1 MLASRQTCSLSFRLA
16 RLSFYRYYA
25 KTSTDNPSNLT
36 QDDIGK
42 IYQIPLE
49 ATKALAFE
57 KILPSK
63 FNKQVNTMDDCS
75 ILCRQQFLEVI
86 NCLNVVRPS
95 LPSIRVVLW
104 GKFGTG
110 KTLTLAQTI
119 HFAQTQNW
127 VIFNVKDVMNW
138 TRKVKDV
145 QSSVYKPGRIDLP
158 EYSVDFLQH
167 FKQQNQHVWKTL
179 SGLNTERT
187 YEWTK
192 VEKTM
197 QDRPITEIV
206 EMGIASPLV
215 ANDCVGALCR
225 ELRRHST
232 SGAIRLLVALDGG
245 NSLYGKTL
253 IKKADRSFA
262 VPEELSLIYQV
273 KKFLKDDWT
282 NGLVLMIADKRE
294 VVDARDTLAV
304 PIDTPIEL
312 FTEQGFED
320 IDPFIPI
327 ETKLYSEN
335 EARIIHEY
343 YKEKNWLITEEARSD
358 KGLRELHY
366 LAAYNPYYFERLCAF
381 N

>member
-1 MLASRQTCSLSFRLA
+1 MLASRQTLNLSSRLA
-16 RLSFYRYYA
+16 RLSSYRLYA
-25 KTSTDNPSNLT
+25 KTSTDDPSKLT
-36 QDDIGK
+36 QNDIGK

-49 ATKALAFE
+49 ATKTLAFE

-63 FNKQVNTMDDCS
+63 FNKQVNTLDECA
-75 ILCRQQFLEVI
+75 ILCRQEFLEVL
-86 NCLNVVRPS
+86 NCLNAVRTS
-95 LPSIRVVLW
+95 LPSIRVVFW

-110 KTLTLAQTI
+110 KTMTLAQTI

-127 VIFNVKDVMNW
+127 VIFNVKDVMTW
-138 TRKVKDV
+138 TRMVKDV
-145 QSSVYKPGRIDLP
+145 QSSAYKPGRIDLP
-158 EYSVDFLQH
+158 EHSVDFLQH
-167 FKQQNQHVWKTL
+167 FKLQNQHIWKIL
-179 SGLNTERT
+179 SGLKTERT

-206 EMGIASPLV
+206 EMGIASPFM

-225 ELRRHST
+225 ELRRHSS
-232 SGAIRLLVALDGG
+232 SGAIKLLVAMDSG

-253 IKKADRSFA
+253 IKKTDRSFA
-262 VPEELSLIYQV
+262 VPDELSLIYQV

-294 VVDARDTLAV
+294 IADARDTLAV

-312 FTEQGFED
+312 FTEHGFED

-327 ETKLYSEN
+327 ETKLYTQD

-343 YKEKNWLITEEARSD
+343 YKEKNWLVTEDARSD
-358 KGLRELHY
+358 KGLRELYY
-366 LAAYNPYYFERLCAF
+366 LAAYNPHHFERLCAF

>member
-1 MLASRQTCSLSFRLA
+1 MLASKQTFNISSRLA
-16 RLSFYRYYA
+16 RLSLRRFYA
-25 KTSTDNPSNLT
+25 KTSTDDPSKLT
-36 QDDIGK
+36 REDVGK
-42 IYQIPLE
+42 LYHIPLE

-63 FNKQVNTMDDCS
+63 FAKQVNTLDDCA
-75 ILCRQQFLEVI
+75 ILCRQQFLEVL
-86 NCLNVVRPS
+86 NCLNVVRKN

-110 KTLTLAQTI
+110 KTMTLAQTV

-127 VIFNVKDVMNW
+127 VIFNIRDVMEW
-138 TRKVKDV
+138 TRRVKDV
-145 QSSVYKPGRIDLP
+145 QSSTFKPGRIDLP
-158 EYSVDFLQH
+158 EHSVVFLQH
-167 FKQQNQHVWKTL
+167 FKQQNQHIWKAL
-179 SGLNTERT
+179 SELKTERI

-192 VEKTM
+192 AEKTA

-206 EMGIASPLV
+206 EMGIASPFV
-215 ANDCVGALCR
+215 ANDCIGALCR

-232 SGAIRLLVALDGG
+232 NGSIKLLVAMDGG

-253 IKKADRSFA
+253 VKKADRSFA
-262 VPEELSLIYQV
+262 VPDELSLIYQT

-294 VVDARDTLAV
+294 ISDARDSLAV

-312 FTEQGFED
+312 FTEHGFED

-327 ETKLYSEN
+327 ETKLYTED

-343 YKEKNWLITEEARSD
+343 YKEKNWLVTKE
-358 KGLRELHY
+358 GW
-366 LAAYNPYYFERLCAF
+366 F
-381 N
+381 NIFDGFIKLQ